1 MNSRLVIGLGSISLL
16 SALGAVVALPAL
28 AHEGHG
34 KVETQGF
41 DINAPRVVTPEAAAL
56 IGLQT
61 VEVDFGEVVDVLR
74 VTGIVRTQPDR
85 ARVLAPRIGG
95 SIVSLRGRV
104 GDRVAKGDAL
114 VEVASPEY
122 LALRAELVQVE
133 GQIRLLQVD
142 GESSRERAA
151 QAEVELGRVEENQGA
166 VAANLLSEK
175 RRAAIGARAEAQ
187 QKAIELESV
196 RAGLDAKRKQI
207 DILEQGDTSESRER
221 GILTLFAD
229 IDGVVTDRVGVVGQ
243 GVDAGMSILQVADHS
258 IVQVEG
264 ELPESMLARLDPTAA
279 YSVRLRTDVDGE
291 VVATGTVRYLSPIVD
306 DVKRTARLVI
316 DAENPAGILRAG
328 MYVDASIVLREEKS
342 AVVVPRGA
350 ILSDGS
356 VSFVFVKEKD
366 AFVKKDIHPGVG
378 DDRVVEVLEG
388 LAPGDVVVA
397 HGAYSVMRVRP
408 EPASAA
414 AASPTADAKPAQPE
428 PEHGSDG
435 HKH

>member
-1 MNSRLVIGLGSISLL
+1 MNSRLVVGLGSIALL
-16 SALGAVVALPAL
+16 SALGAVVVLPAL

-61 VEVDFGEVVDVLR
+61 AEVDFGEVVEVLR
-74 VTGIVRTQPDR
+74 VTGIVRAQPDR

-95 SIVSLRGRV
+95 SIVSIRGRV

-114 VEVASPEY
+114 VEIASPEF

-133 GQIRLLQVD
+133 GHIRLLQVD
-142 GESSRERAA
+142 GESSRERAT
-151 QAEVELGRVEENQGA
+151 QAEAELGRVEENQGA

-175 RRAAIGARAEAQ
+175 RRSAISARAEAQ
-187 QKAIELESV
+187 QRAIELESV
-196 RAGLDAKRKQI
+196 RAALDAKRKQI

-229 IDGVVTDRVGVVGQ
+229 IDGVVTDRNGVVGQ
-243 GVDAGMSILQVADHS
+243 GVDAGTSILQIADHS
-258 IVQVEG
+258 TVQVEG
-264 ELPESMLARLDPTAA
+264 ELPESMLARLGPAA
-279 YSVRLRTDVDGE
+279 TYPVRLRTDIDGE

-306 DVKRTARLVI
+306 DVKRTARVVI
-316 DAENPAGILRAG
+316 DADNPTGILRAG

-342 AVVVPRGA
+342 AVVIPRAA

-356 VSFVFVKEKD
+356 VHFVFVKEKD

-388 LAPGDVVVA
+388 LAPGDVVVSR
-397 HGAYSVMRVRP
+397 GAYSVMRVRP
-408 EPASAA
+408 KPAPAA
-414 AASPTADAKPAQPE
+414 AASPTADAKPALPE

>member
-1 MNSRLVIGLGSISLL
+1 MNPRLVLGLGSITVF
-16 SALGAVVALPAL
+16 SALGAVVVLPAL

-61 VEVDFGEVVDVLR
+61 AEVDFGEVVDVLR

-95 SIVSLRGRV
+95 SITSLRGRV

-114 VEVASPEY
+114 VEIASPDY
-122 LALRAELVQVE
+122 LALRADLVQVE
-133 GQIRLLQVD
+133 GQIRLLQVEVD
-142 GESSRERAA
+142 SNRERSA
-151 QAEVELGRVEENQGA
+151 QAEAELERVEDNQGA

-175 RRAAIGARAEAQ
+175 RRAAIGARAEVR
-187 QKAIELESV
+187 QKEIELE
-196 RAGLDAKRKQI
+196 RARADLDARRKRI
-207 DILEQGDTSESRER
+207 DILEQGDSSESRGR

-229 IDGVVTDRVGVVGQ
+229 IDGVVTERNGVVGQ
-243 GVDAGMSILQVADHS
+243 GVDAGTSIFQIADHS
-258 IVQVEG
+258 MVQVEG
-264 ELPESMLARLDPTAA
+264 ELPESLISRLDSTATYA
-279 YSVRLRTDVDGE
+279 VRLRTDVDGE

-306 DVKRTARLVI
+306 DVKRTARVVI
-316 DAENPAGILRAG
+316 DAENPAGVLRAG

-366 AFVKKDIHPGVG
+366 AFVKKDVHPGVG

-388 LAPGDVVVA
+388 LAPGDVVVS

-408 EPASAA
+408 KPATVAP
-414 AASPTADAKPAQPE
+414 ASPTDDGKTAQPE

>member
-1 MNSRLVIGLGSISLL
+1 MNSRLVLGLGSITLL
-16 SALGAVVALPAL
+16 FALGVVVVLPAL

-61 VEVDFGEVVDVLR
+61 AEVDFGEVVDVLR

-95 SIVSLRGRV
+95 SILNIRGRV

-114 VEVASPEY
+114 VEIASPEY

-133 GQIRLLQVD
+133 GQIRLLQVEVD
-142 GESSRERAA
+142 SNRERAA
-151 QAEVELGRVEENQGA
+151 QAEAELERVEENKEA

-175 RRAAIGARAEAQ
+175 RRGAIGARAEVQ
-187 QKAIELESV
+187 QKEIELE
-196 RAGLDAKRKQI
+196 RAHADLDAKRKQI
-207 DILEQGDTSESRER
+207 DILDQGDSSDSRGR

-229 IDGVVTDRVGVVGQ
+229 IDGVVTDRDGVIGQ
-243 GVDAGMSILQVADHS
+243 GVDAGTSILQVADHS
-258 IVQVEG
+258 VVQVEG
-264 ELPESMLARLDPTAA
+264 ELPESLIARLDPSAN
-279 YSVRLRTDVDGE
+279 YPVRLRTDVDGE
-291 VVATGTVRYLSPIVD
+291 VVATGTVRYVSPIVD
-306 DVKRTARLVI
+306 DVKRTARVVI

-328 MYVDASIVLREEKS
+328 MYVEASIVLREDKS

-388 LAPGDVVVA
+388 LAPGDVVVS

-408 EPASAA
+408 RPVPVAPAT
-414 AASPTADAKPAQPE
+414 PTDEGKTTQPE

>member
-1 MNSRLVIGLGSISLL
+1 MNSRLVFGLGSIALL
-16 SALGAVVALPAL
+16 SALGAVVVLPAL

-61 VEVDFGEVVDVLR
+61 AEVDFGEVVQVLR
-74 VTGIVRTQPDR
+74 VAGIVRTQPDR

-95 SIVSLRGRV
+95 SIVSIRRRV

-114 VEVASPEY
+114 VEVASPEF
-122 LALRAELVQVE
+122 LALRAELVQLE
-133 GQIRLLQVD
+133 GQIRLLQVEVD
-142 GESSRERAA
+142 SNRERAA
-151 QAEVELGRVEENQGA
+151 QAEAELGRVEENQGA

-207 DILEQGDTSESRER
+207 DILEQGDTSDSRER

-229 IDGVVTDRVGVVGQ
+229 IDGVVTERNGVVGQ
-243 GVDAGMSILQVADHS
+243 GVDAGTSILQVADHS

-264 ELPESMLARLDPTAA
+264 ELPESMLARLDPTAT
-279 YSVRLRTDVDGE
+279 YPVRLRTDVDGE

-306 DVKRTARLVI
+306 DVKRTARIVI
-316 DAENPAGILRAG
+316 DAENPAGVLRAG
-328 MYVDASIVLREEKS
+328 MYVDASIVLREERS

-408 EPASAA
+408 EPAPAA

>member
-1 MNSRLVIGLGSISLL
+1 MNSRLVLGLGSITLL
-16 SALGAVVALPAL
+16 SALGAVVVLPAL

-95 SIVSLRGRV
+95 SILNIRGRV

-114 VEVASPEY
+114 VEIASPEY

-133 GQIRLLQVD
+133 GQIRLLQVEVD
-142 GESSRERAA
+142 SNRERAA
-151 QAEVELGRVEENQGA
+151 QAEAELVRVEENKEA

-175 RRAAIGARAEAQ
+175 RRGAIGARAEVQ
-187 QKAIELESV
+187 QKEIELE
-196 RAGLDAKRKQI
+196 RAHADLDAKRKQV
-207 DILEQGDTSESRER
+207 DIFDQGDSSDSRGR

-229 IDGVVTDRVGVVGQ
+229 IDGVVTDRDGVVGQ
-243 GVDAGMSILQVADHS
+243 GVEAGTSILQVADHS
-258 IVQVEG
+258 MMQVEG
-264 ELPESMLARLDPTAA
+264 ELPESLIARLDPTAN
-279 YSVRLRTDVDGE
+279 YPVRLRTDVDGE

-306 DVKRTARLVI
+306 DVKRTARVVI

-366 AFVKKDIHPGVG
+366 AFLKKDIHPGVG

-388 LAPGDVVVA
+388 LAPGDVVVS

-408 EPASAA
+408 RPVPVAPAT
-414 AASPTADAKPAQPE
+414 PTDEGKTTQPE

>member
-1 MNSRLVIGLGSISLL
+1 MNSRLVLGLGSITVL
-16 SALGAVVALPAL
+16 SALGVVVVLPAL

-61 VEVDFGEVVDVLR
+61 TEVDFGEVVQVLR
-74 VTGIVRTQPDR
+74 VAGIVRTQPDR

-95 SIVSLRGRV
+95 SIVSIQGRV

-114 VEVASPEY
+114 VEIASPEY
-122 LALRAELVQVE
+122 LGLRAELVQVE
-133 GQIRLLQVD
+133 GQIRQLQV
-142 GESSRERAA
+142 EVASTRERAG
-151 QAEVELGRVEENQGA
+151 QAEAELARIEENQEA

-175 RRAAIGARAEAQ
+175 RRGAIGARAEVQ
-187 QKAIELESV
+187 QKEIELE
-196 RAGLDAKRKQI
+196 RAHADLDAKRKRI
-207 DILEQGDTSESRER
+207 DLLDQGDSSDSRGR

-229 IDGVVTDRVGVVGQ
+229 IDGVVTDRDGVVGQ
-243 GVDAGMSILQVADHS
+243 GVDAGTSILQVADHS
-258 IVQVEG
+258 VVQIEG
-264 ELPESMLARLDPTAA
+264 ELPESMLARLDPSSS
-279 YSVRLRTDVDGE
+279 YPVRLRTDADGE

-306 DVKRTARLVI
+306 DVKRTARVVI
-316 DAENPAGILRAG
+316 DAENPVGILRAG

-388 LAPGDVVVA
+388 LAPGDVVVS

-408 EPASAA
+408 KPAPVAA
-414 AASPTADAKPAQPE
+414 VPATDDAKTAQPE